1 VLAVVVPNRV
11 VVVETVQAVVVV
23 IAAGPVEKVVP
34 KDVGEIAAT
43 EAKGNS
49 YVTTKKNQIPQNPQ
63 GSSAW
68 DGHPRGRAVLR

>member
-1 VLAVVVPNRV
+1 
-11 VVVETVQAVVVV
+11 V

-68 DGHPRGRAVLR
+68 DGHPRGRAFLR